1 MITTKR
7 DSMWPLKENHKHM
20 KRILKTFCA
29 SLLVL
34 LPVAA
39 MAQIDGELVKP
50 RSGKFLLQ
58 NATVVTVTKGTL
70 NNTSVLVENGKIA
83 QIGSNIP
90 ANGAEVI
97 DCSGKFIYPGM
108 IDGGTRLGLVE
119 VSSVAETVDYAEIG
133 DVTPNMQALTTVN
146 PNAEAIGVTRV
157 SGVTTVL
164 TVPTGGLFPGTAAL
178 INLNGYTPDQMY
190 GGFKA
195 IVMNFPS
202 SGRRGRMDRRSDED
216 IRKESEKALK
226 EANDIWENAKNYL
239 ELKKSGAE
247 LKYYPEMD
255 QLSKAVSGELPL
267 LIVVDA
273 ASDIQNAIKWVADKN
288 VKVIFS
294 GVSEGWR
301 VADEIAKAGIPVI
314 TGPVQELPSRQSDR
328 YDTPYANAGKMAQA
342 GVKVAIRTDE
352 EENVR
357 NLPFHAA
364 FAAAY
369 GLGKE
374 EALKAITINPAE
386 IFGLQD
392 QYGSVETG
400 KRANLV
406 ISTGDPLETKSQ
418 IIHVFI
424 DGYLIPMSNR
434 HIRLYQEF
442 LERSPGLKLN

>member
-1 MITTKR
+1 
-7 DSMWPLKENHKHM
+7 M

-29 SLLVL
+29 SLLAL
-34 LPVAA
+34 LPAAA
-39 MAQIDGELVKP
+39 MAQIDGEFVKP
-50 RSGKFLLQ
+50 RTGKFLLQ

-83 QIGSNIP
+83 QVGTGISAGD
-90 ANGAEVI
+90 AEVI
-97 DCSGKFIYPGM
+97 DCTGMFVYPGM

-119 VSSVAETVDYAEIG
+119 VSSVPETVDYAEIG
-133 DVTPNMQALTTVN
+133 NVTPNMQALTTVN
-146 PNAEAIGVTRV
+146 PSAEAIGVTRV

-202 SGRRGRMDRRSDED
+202 SGRRGRFDRRSDED
-216 IRKESEKALK
+216 VKKDAEKALK
-226 EANDIWENAKNYL
+226 ESNEVWENAKNYL
-239 ELKKSGAE
+239 TLKKAGAE
-247 LKYYPEMD
+247 LQYYPEMD

-273 ASDIQNAIKWVADKN
+273 ASDIQNAIKWVDGKDI
-288 VKVIFS
+288 KVIFS

-314 TGPVQELPSRQSDR
+314 TGPVQALPTRQSDR
-328 YDTPYANAGKMAQA
+328 YDAAYANAGKMAKA

-386 IFGLQD
+386 IFGIQD
-392 QYGSVETG
+392 QYGSVEAG

-406 ISTGDPLETKSQ
+406 IATGDPLETQSQ
-418 IIHVFI
+418 ILHVFI
-424 DGYLIPMSNR
+424 DGYMIPMSNR

-442 LERSPGLKLN
+442 LERSPGLTVN

>member
-1 MITTKR
+1 M
-7 DSMWPLKENHKHM
+7 LA
-20 KRILKTFCA
+20 F
-29 SLLVL
+29 
-34 LPVAA
+34 LPMAA
-39 MAQIDGELVKP
+39 MAQIDGEFVKP
-50 RSGKFLLQ
+50 RTGKFLLQ

-70 NNTSVLVENGKIA
+70 TNTSVLVENGKIA
-83 QIGSNIP
+83 QVGTNIS
-90 ANGAEVI
+90 ADGAEVI
-97 DCSGKFIYPGM
+97 DCSGMFIYPGM
-108 IDGGTRLGLVE
+108 IDSGTRLGLVE
-119 VSSVAETVDYAEIG
+119 VSSVPETVDYAEVG
-133 DVTPNMQALTTVN
+133 NVTPNMQALTTVN
-146 PNAEAIGVTRV
+146 PNSEAIGVTRV

-202 SGRRGRMDRRSDED
+202 SGRRGRFDRRSDED
-216 IRKESEKALK
+216 VKKDSEKALK
-226 EANDIWENAKNYL
+226 DANEIWDNAKKYL
-239 ELKKSGAE
+239 ELKNAGAE
-247 LKYYPEMD
+247 LQYYPEMD

-273 ASDIQNAIKWVADKN
+273 ASDIQNAIKWVEGKN
-288 VKVIFS
+288 IKVIFS
-294 GVSEGWR
+294 GVAEGWR

-314 TGPVQELPSRQSDR
+314 TGPVQELPTRQSDR
-328 YDTPYANAGKMAQA
+328 YDTPYANAGKMAKA
-342 GVKVAIRTDE
+342 GVKVALRTDD

-386 IFGLQD
+386 IFGIAD
-392 QYGSVETG
+392 QYGSIEAG

-406 ISTGDPLETKSQ
+406 ISTGDPLETSSQ
-418 IIHVFI
+418 IHHVFI
-424 DGYLIPMSNR
+424 DGYRVPMSNR

-442 LERSPGLKLN
+442 LERSPGLKAN

>member
-1 MITTKR
+1 M
-7 DSMWPLKENHKHM
+7 N
-20 KRILKTFCA
+20 RILKTFCA
-29 SLLVL
+29 ALLAL

-39 MAQIDGELVKP
+39 MAQIDGEFVKP
-50 RSGKFLLQ
+50 RTGKFLLQ

-70 NNTSVLVENGKIA
+70 TNTSVLVENGKIA
-83 QIGSNIP
+83 QVG
-90 ANGAEVI
+90 ANLSADGAEVI
-97 DCSGKFIYPGM
+97 DCSGMFIYPGM
-108 IDGGTRLGLVE
+108 IDSGTRLGLVE
-119 VSSVAETVDYAEIG
+119 VSSVPETVDYAEVG
-133 DVTPNMQALTTVN
+133 NVTPNMQALTTVN
-146 PNAEAIGVTRV
+146 PNSEAIGVTRV

-202 SGRRGRMDRRSDED
+202 SGRRGRFDRRSDED
-216 IRKESEKALK
+216 VKKDSEKALK
-226 EANDIWENAKNYL
+226 DANEIWDNAKKYL
-239 ELKKSGAE
+239 ELKNAGAE
-247 LKYYPEMD
+247 LQYYPEMD

-273 ASDIQNAIKWVADKN
+273 ASDIQNAIKWVEGKDI
-288 VKVIFS
+288 KVIFS
-294 GVSEGWR
+294 GVAEGWR

-314 TGPVQELPSRQSDR
+314 TGPVQDLPTRQSDR
-328 YDTPYANAGKMAQA
+328 YDTPYANAGKMAKA
-342 GVKVAIRTDE
+342 GVKVALRTDE

-386 IFGLQD
+386 IFGIAD
-392 QYGSVETG
+392 QYGSVEAG

-406 ISTGDPLETKSQ
+406 VSTGDPLETSSQ
-418 IIHVFI
+418 ILHVFV
-424 DGYLIPMSNR
+424 DGYRIPMSNR

-442 LERSPGLKLN
+442 LERSPGLKSN

>member
-1 MITTKR
+1 M
-7 DSMWPLKENHKHM
+7 LA
-20 KRILKTFCA
+20 LF
-29 SLLVL
+29 
-34 LPVAA
+34 PVAA
-39 MAQIDGELVKP
+39 MAQIDGEFVKP
-50 RSGKFLLQ
+50 RTGKFLLQ

-70 NNTSVLVENGKIA
+70 NNTSVLIENGKIA
-83 QIGSNIP
+83 QVGTNLSTT
-90 ANGAEVI
+90 GAEVI
-97 DCSGKFIYPGM
+97 DCTGMFIYPGM

-119 VSSVAETVDYAEIG
+119 VSSVPETVDYEEVG
-133 DVTPNMQALTTVN
+133 NVTPNMQALTTVN
-146 PNAEAIGVTRV
+146 PNSEAIGVTRV

-202 SGRRGRMDRRSDED
+202 SGRRGRFDRRSDED
-216 IRKESEKALK
+216 IKKESEKALK
-226 EANDIWENAKNYL
+226 EANDIWDNAKKYL
-239 ELKKSGAE
+239 ELKKSGAQ
-247 LKYYPEMD
+247 LQYYPEME

-273 ASDIQNAIKWVADKN
+273 ASDIQNAIKWVEGKN
-288 VKVIFS
+288 IKVIFS
-294 GVSEGWR
+294 GVAEGWR

-314 TGPVQELPSRQSDR
+314 TGPVQELPARQSDR
-328 YDTPYANAGKMAQA
+328 YDAAYSNAGKMAKS
-342 GVKVAIRTDE
+342 GVKVALRTDD

-374 EALKAITINPAE
+374 DALKAITINPAE
-386 IFGLQD
+386 IFGIQD
-392 QYGSVETG
+392 QYGSVEAG

-406 ISTGDPLETKSQ
+406 ISTGDPLETRSQ

-424 DGYLIPMSNR
+424 DGYRIPMSNR

-442 LERSPGLKLN
+442 LERSPGLKAN

>member
-1 MITTKR
+1 
-7 DSMWPLKENHKHM
+7 M

-29 SLLVL
+29 SLLAL
-34 LPVAA
+34 LSVAA
-39 MAQIDGELVKP
+39 MAQIDGEFVKP
-50 RSGKFLLQ
+50 RTGKFLLQ
-58 NATVVTVTKGTL
+58 HATVVTVTKGTL
-70 NNTSVLVENGKIA
+70 TNTSVLVENGKIT
-83 QIGSNIP
+83 QVGTNIS
-90 ANGAEVI
+90 AAGAEVI
-97 DCSGKFIYPGM
+97 DCTGKFIYPGM

-133 DVTPNMQALTTVN
+133 NVTPNMQALTTVN
-146 PNAEAIGVTRV
+146 PNSEAIGVTRV

-195 IVMNFPS
+195 VVMNFPS
-202 SGRRGRMDRRSDED
+202 SGRRGRFDRRSDED
-216 IRKESEKALK
+216 VKKDSDKALK
-226 EANDIWENAKNYL
+226 EANEIWGNASKYL

-247 LKYYPEMD
+247 LQFYPEMD
-255 QLSKAVSGELPL
+255 QLAKAVSGELPL

-273 ASDIQNAIKWVADKN
+273 ASDIQNAIKWVSGKN
-288 VKVIFS
+288 IKVIFS
-294 GVSEGWR
+294 GVAEGWR

-314 TGPVQELPSRQSDR
+314 TGPVQALPSRQSDR
-328 YDTPYANAGKMAQA
+328 YDTPYANAGKMAKA
-342 GVKVAIRTDE
+342 GVKVALRTDE

-374 EALKAITINPAE
+374 DALKAITINPAE
-386 IFGLQD
+386 IFGLAD
-392 QYGSVETG
+392 QYGSVEAG
-400 KRANLV
+400 KRANLIV
-406 ISTGDPLETKSQ
+406 STGDPLETNSQ
-418 IIHVFI
+418 ILHVFI
-424 DGYLIPMSNR
+424 DGYMIPMSNR

-442 LERSPGLKLN
+442 LERSPGLKAN

>member
-1 MITTKR
+1 M
-7 DSMWPLKENHKHM
+7 N
-20 KRILKTFCA
+20 RILKTFCA
-29 SLLVL
+29 SLLAL

-39 MAQIDGELVKP
+39 MAQIDGEFVKP
-50 RSGKFLLQ
+50 RTGKFLLQ

-70 NNTSVLVENGKIA
+70 NNTSVLVENGKISQVGA
-83 QIGSNIP
+83 NIS
-90 ANGAEVI
+90 AAGAEVI
-97 DCSGKFIYPGM
+97 DCSGMFIYPGM

-119 VSSVAETVDYAEIG
+119 VSSVPETVDYAELG
-133 DVTPNMQALTTVN
+133 NVTPNMQALTTVN
-146 PNAEAIGVTRV
+146 PNSEAIGVTRV

-195 IVMNFPS
+195 VVMNFPS
-202 SGRRGRMDRRSDED
+202 SGRRGRFDRRSDED
-216 IRKESEKALK
+216 IKKDSEKALK
-226 EANDIWENAKNYL
+226 EANEIWENAKKYL
-239 ELKKSGAE
+239 ELKKAGAE
-247 LKYYPEMD
+247 LQYYPEMD

-267 LIVVDA
+267 LVVVDA
-273 ASDIQNAIKWVADKN
+273 ASDIQNAIKWVEGKN
-288 VKVIFS
+288 IKVIFS

-328 YDTPYANAGKMAQA
+328 YDAAYSNAGKMAKA
-342 GVKVAIRTDE
+342 GVKVALRTDE

-386 IFGLQD
+386 IFGIAD
-392 QYGSVETG
+392 QYGSVEAG
-400 KRANLV
+400 KRANLIV
-406 ISTGDPLETKSQ
+406 STGDPLETKSQ
-418 IIHVFI
+418 ILHVFI
-424 DGYLIPMSNR
+424 DGYRIPMSNR

-442 LERSPGLKLN
+442 LERSPGLKAN

>member
-1 MITTKR
+1 M
-7 DSMWPLKENHKHM
+7 N
-20 KRILKTFCA
+20 RILKTFCA
-29 SLLVL
+29 SLLAL
-34 LPVAA
+34 LPLAA
-39 MAQIDGELVKP
+39 MAQIDGEFVKP
-50 RSGKFLLQ
+50 RTGKFLLQ

-70 NNTSVLVENGKIA
+70 SNTSVLVENGKIA
-83 QIGSNIP
+83 QVGTGISAGD
-90 ANGAEVI
+90 AEVI
-97 DCSGKFIYPGM
+97 DCSGLYIYPGM

-133 DVTPNMQALTTVN
+133 NVTPNMQALTTVN

-202 SGRRGRMDRRSDED
+202 SGRRGRFDRRSDED
-216 IRKESEKALK
+216 IKKDSEKALK
-226 EANDIWENAKNYL
+226 EANDIWDNAKNYL
-239 ELKKSGAE
+239 KLKNAGAE
-247 LKYYPEMD
+247 LQYYPEMD

-273 ASDIQNAIKWVADKN
+273 ASDIQSAIKWVEGKDA
-288 VKVIFS
+288 KVIFS
-294 GVSEGWR
+294 GVAEGWR

-314 TGPVQELPSRQSDR
+314 TGPVQELPTRQSDR
-328 YDTPYANAGKMAQA
+328 YDAAYANAGKMAKA
-342 GVKVAIRTDE
+342 GVKVALRTDE

-374 EALKAITINPAE
+374 EALKAITIHPAE
-386 IFGLQD
+386 IFGIAD
-392 QYGSVETG
+392 QYGSVEAG

-418 IIHVFI
+418 IMHVFI
-424 DGYLIPMSNR
+424 DGYRIPMSNR

-442 LERSPGLKLN
+442 LERSPGLKVN

>member
-1 MITTKR
+1 
-7 DSMWPLKENHKHM
+7 
-20 KRILKTFCA
+20 
-29 SLLVL
+29 
-34 LPVAA
+34 
-39 MAQIDGELVKP
+39 MAQIDGEFVKP

-70 NNTSVLVENGKIA
+70 SNTSVLLDNGKIA
-83 QIGSNIP
+83 QIGTDISVD
-90 ANGAEVI
+90 GAEVI
-97 DCSGKFIYPGM
+97 DCTGKFIYPGM

-119 VSSVAETVDYAEIG
+119 VSSVPETVDYAEIG
-133 DVTPNMQALTTVN
+133 NVTPNMQALTTVN

-178 INLNGYTPDQMY
+178 INLNGYTPDQMF
-190 GGFKA
+190 GVFKA
-195 IVMNFPS
+195 IVMNFPN
-202 SGRRGRMDRRSDED
+202 SGRRGRFDRRSDED
-216 IRKESEKALK
+216 IKKESEKALS
-226 EANDIWENAKNYL
+226 EANDIWNNAKNYL

-247 LKYYPEMD
+247 LQYYPEMD

-267 LIVVDA
+267 LIIVDA

-288 VKVIFS
+288 VKAIFS
-294 GVSEGWR
+294 GVAEGWR

-328 YDTPYANAGKMAQA
+328 YDTPYANAGKMAKA

-369 GLGKE
+369 GLGKD

-386 IFGLQD
+386 IFGIAD
-392 QYGSVETG
+392 QYGSVEAG
-400 KRANLV
+400 KRANL
-406 ISTGDPLETKSQ
+406 IIATGDPMETKSQ
-418 IIHVFI
+418 IVHVFI
-424 DGYLIPMSNR
+424 DGYMIPMSNR

-442 LERSPGLKLN
+442 LERSPGLTVN